1 MEGAKGMRGKKRKF
15 LFGIL
20 ILFSLLIVYL
30 ISYKYLIV
38 PYQIKELND
47 NMVID
52 GIPYKIGNKMDN
64 LDLQILQKEDWEKDT
79 MYDHFVLYSNDN
91 VGVIIFRGFPDYSN
105 EYKFTVYRTKQDNI
119 NLFNIRVG
127 SNAGEARTILKKK
140 GYSEKDDSTYVRGK
154 ISISFRY
161 DLEKRIKEIYVTLN
175 SSDWFHKGYYK

>member
-1 MEGAKGMRGKKRKF
+1 MRGKKRKF
-15 LFGIL
+15 LIGAI

-52 GIPYKIGNKMDN
+52 GIPYKIGDKMDN

-79 MYDHFVLYSNDN
+79 MYEHFILYYSDN

-105 EYKFTVYRTKQDNI
+105 EYKFTVFRTKKHNI
-119 NLFNIRVG
+119 NLFNIGIG
-127 SNAGEARTILKKK
+127 SNASEAQMILKKK
-140 GYSEKDDSTYVRGK
+140 GYTEEDNSTYVKGK
-154 ISISFRY
+154 ISISFQY
-161 DLEKRIKEIYVTLN
+161 DLERRIEEIEVELK